1 MPRKLL
7 RPWLRGFVPSVSEHL
22 SFRAQKTKSSI
33 STEISLVT
41 FTTQI
46 KPTRVLLL
54 CQVHTLRMLVI
65 NTMSLLPC
73 PWHLKSISC
82 FTSRIYLEYLYVRYH
97 HCSWIK
103 VAQLYGRHRVIS
115 RDPTFF
121 SANAPPTPTKFL
133 QNIAAMWRILGKCM
147 SSFQVRSCLIPLL
160 IFNILTNIHSS
171 CLSAAEYLNI
181 TRIHNILWHSRDDID
196 SGGKISKSGIK

>member
-1 MPRKLL
+1 M
-7 RPWLRGFVPSVSEHL
+7 SEHL

-115 RDPTFF
+115 RDPTFC
-121 SANAPPTPTKFL
+121 SANAPPTPTKFCDVTNSR
-133 QNIAAMWRILGKCM
+133 QKYVVV
-147 SSFQVRSCLIPLL
+147 SSAIMFDSTSDIQYPYKHPL
-160 IFNILTNIHSS
+160 FMFVSS
-171 CLSAAEYLNI
+171 RVSQHYKN
-181 TRIHNILWHSRDDID
+181 S
-196 SGGKISKSGIK
+196 